1 MRILR
6 EKKVKEIC
14 EVCPRHCHVD
24 RKKREGFCNELE
36 SIRISK
42 VIDNFMWEEPCVTD
56 KKGVCAIFFS
66 GCNLKCSYC
75 QNCQIS
81 RGKVGSLYSEE
92 EFIDLLKEKEKNN
105 SYFDFI
111 TPTHFSNSILNALK
125 KYQPKI
131 PIIWNSSGYESV
143 EMLKKLD
150 NFISIYLLD
159 FKYADNN
166 LGKKLSHVSNYFET
180 AKDVLDFCA
189 KKKDVFDGKYMKQ
202 GLIIRHLV
210 LPDEI
215 KNSLDVLEYLAQKY
229 SDRTISLMSQF
240 TPTPNSPIKRKLTP
254 LEYKIVESKFLKS
267 FQKGYLQDFDSASD
281 DFIPDFS

>member
-1 MRILR
+1 M
-6 EKKVKEIC
+6 
-14 EVCPRHCHVD
+14 D

-150 NFISIYLLD
+150 RFISIYLLD
-159 FKYADNN
+159 FKYANNN
-166 LGKKLSHVSNYFET
+166 LGKRLSHVSNYFET
-180 AKDVLDFCA
+180 VKKVLDFCA
-189 KKKDVFDGKYMKQ
+189 KKEDVFENGLMKQ

-254 LEYKIVESKFLKS
+254 LEYKIVKSKFLKS